1 MEAPVWR
8 AVYFRCAD
16 GRLSSREVLL
26 LDSATNSS
34 GVTYLPFNTIID
46 DLAERGWSLQASF
59 LPSDLTHELAAECR
73 RRETE
78 GALAPAGIGRGEA
91 MAVREGIRGDHI
103 QWLEEGQSAVCDR
116 YLALMDELR
125 LSLNQTLFLGLEEFE
140 CHFALYPPG
149 AFYKTHL
156 DRFRDD
162 DSRCV
167 TAVAYL
173 NPDWQEGD
181 GGALRMH
188 FDDGSHLDIPPLAG
202 SLVVFLSDR
211 FPHEVLVTQTDR
223 LSLTGW
229 FRRRPADVLGL

>member
-1 MEAPVWR
+1 
-8 AVYFRCAD
+8 
-16 GRLSSREVLL
+16 
-26 LDSATNSS
+26 
-34 GVTYLPFNTIID
+34 LPFDTIID
-46 DLAERGWSLQASF
+46 DLAERGWSLQSSF
-59 LPSDLTHELAAECR
+59 LSPDLTLELAAECR

-103 QWLEEGQSAVCDR
+103 QWLEQGQSPICDR

-167 TAVAYL
+167 TAVVYL
-173 NPDWQEGD
+173 NTDWQDDD

-188 FDDGSHLDIPPLAG
+188 FPNGSHLDIPPLAG
-202 SLVVFLSDR
+202 SLVVFLSGS
-211 FPHEVLVTQTDR
+211 FPHEVLITHADR

-229 FRRRPADVLGL
+229 FRRRPADVLAV